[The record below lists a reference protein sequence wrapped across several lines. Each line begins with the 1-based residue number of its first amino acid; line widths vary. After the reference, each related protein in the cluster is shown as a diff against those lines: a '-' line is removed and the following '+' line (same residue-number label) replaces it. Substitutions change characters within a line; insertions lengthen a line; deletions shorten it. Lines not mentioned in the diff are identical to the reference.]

1 MFKLVLKLAKI
12 ALVCTLLASTGAVL
26 ADDVYRC
33 GKVYQD
39 TPCAGGNSRP
49 MNEKP
54 FRSSANQQ
62 NTERVTA
69 VTTDNTRG
77 HTSSNENKPHAK
89 HKRMVGKRKPVAAPE
104 TTETQVETMQN
115 TSTTNSP
122 TAAAQAV
129 LAPAENPAP
138 TENPAPAAN
147 RAPAKVVDK
156 SIEAQPAQK
165 TAEKEVAA
173 DEQGVCSSLNAGLKN
188 IAVQKAKGGNTAD
201 LKKQQKNLESAKK
214 SAGC

>member
-1 MFKLVLKLAKI
+1 MKILAKL
-12 ALVCTLLASTGAVL
+12 ALVCTLFASTGEAL

-39 TPCAGGNSRP
+39 APCAGGTSRP
-49 MNEKP
+49 INEKP
-54 FRSSANQQ
+54 FRPSVNQQ
-62 NTERVTA
+62 NTKHVTNHA
-69 VTTDNTRG
+69 SS
-77 HTSSNENKPHAK
+77 HTSSSENKLHAK
-89 HKRMVGKRKPVAAPE
+89 AKRMVGKRKPIAAPE
-104 TTETQVETMQN
+104 PETQVETTQN

-129 LAPAENPAP
+129 MAPATNPAP
-138 TENPAPAAN
+138 TTNSAPAANPAPAT
-147 RAPAKVVDK
+147 VVDR

-165 TAEKEVAA
+165 VAEKEVVA

-188 IAVQKAKGGNTAD
+188 IAEKKAKGGNTAD
-201 LKKQQKNLESAKK
+201 LKQQQKNLESAKK

>member
-1 MFKLVLKLAKI
+1 MLKLAKI
-12 ALVCTLLASTGAVL
+12 ALVCTLLASTKAVL

-39 TPCAGGNSRP
+39 SPCAGGNSRP

-54 FRSSANQQ
+54 FRPSIIQHSPKIESNKA
-62 NTERVTA
+62 A
-69 VTTDNTRG
+69 
-77 HTSSNENKPHAK
+77 TSSVNKPYAK
-89 HKRMVGKRKPVAAPE
+89 PKKVLSKRKPVAAPDP
-104 TTETQVETMQN
+104 TEAQVETTQN
-115 TSTTNSP
+115 TSTTNNNP

-129 LAPAENPAP
+129 LAPAAPPLPDENPALAK
-138 TENPAPAAN
+138 NSAPVAN
-147 RAPAKVVDK
+147 SAPAKIIDK

-188 IAVQKAKGGNTAD
+188 IAEQKAKSGNTAD
-201 LKKQQKNLESAKK
+201 LKQQQKNLESAKK